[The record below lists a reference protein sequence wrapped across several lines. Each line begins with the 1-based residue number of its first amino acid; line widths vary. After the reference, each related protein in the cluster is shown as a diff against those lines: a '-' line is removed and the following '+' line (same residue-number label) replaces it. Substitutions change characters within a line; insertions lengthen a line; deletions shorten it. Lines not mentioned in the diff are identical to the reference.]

1 MSEIYREKNNSPM
14 QRAKD
19 LLSKMSLEEKL
30 AQMRLLYIPEEVLT
44 KEPFPLSFL
53 EEHSDCC
60 GALYNFCSAPASTLN
75 KIQNYYINNTRLGI
89 PIAIHGEGVHGCLHK
104 DGTVFLSCVSM
115 AASCTGER
123 FNPPSGEPCAAKC
136 FGQAAILNF

>member
-44 KEPFPLSFL
+44 KEPFPL
-53 EEHSDCC
+53 
-60 GALYNFCSAPASTLN
+60 
-75 KIQNYYINNTRLGI
+75 
-89 PIAIHGEGVHGCLHK
+89 
-104 DGTVFLSCVSM
+104 
-115 AASCTGER
+115 
-123 FNPPSGEPCAAKC
+123 
-136 FGQAAILNF
+136 